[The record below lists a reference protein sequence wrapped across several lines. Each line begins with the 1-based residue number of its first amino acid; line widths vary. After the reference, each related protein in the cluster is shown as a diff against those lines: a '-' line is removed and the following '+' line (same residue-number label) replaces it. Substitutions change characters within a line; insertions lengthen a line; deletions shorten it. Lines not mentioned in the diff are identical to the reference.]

1 MYYFFLEAYA
11 PTASFRLPEAHTFQQ
26 TLPLPPVTTIT
37 GMMGAAVGLSLEE
50 ALEFVKVNK
59 VHFGVMGTHSGVFRD
74 LWKYEKIKASETIS
88 AVLIREFLYDLSLIL
103 VFAAEDEKAVQ
114 YIREAFTNPKYAL
127 TAGNSDDLLKVKYI
141 SPAKEQ
147 EIQPY
152 YRFSYT
158 VLAGDHGSNYE
169 SDIKIEEL
177 PLLQNIYMPRV
188 YLLPTD
194 FEFNGNERRVR
205 KRQLFTFVDVPVKL
219 KKPINGL
226 LIGDKAVGLL

>member
-37 GMMGAAVGLSLEE
+37 GIMGAAVGLSLEE

-74 LWKYEKIKASETIS
+74 LWKYEKIKASKTIS

-194 FEFNGNERRVR
+194 FEFNGNERHVR

-219 KKPINGL
+219 KKPTNGL